1 MIPYGKQHI
10 DESDIEAVVSTLKSD
25 WLTQGPA
32 VPRFEKALTDYTH
45 AAHAVAVNSATS
57 ALHLACLALD
67 IKKGDTIWTSPNS
80 FVASANCVI
89 YCGASI
95 DFVDIDLST
104 GNMCTKKLEE
114 KLSLAKKQ
122 RCLPRALIPVHF
134 AGQSCDMETIS
145 RLAKQYNFYVI
156 EDASHAVGASYR
168 DKPVGCCAYSDIC
181 VFSFHPVKIVTT
193 IEGGAALT
201 NSEAFAEKMRLAR
214 SHGVTSD
221 PDKMTESPHGP
232 WYYQQV
238 TLGYNY
244 RMNDVEAALGLSQL
258 KKLDDYVARRNAIAK
273 QYAAGFANEDFIQ
286 PLAVSEYCYSSYHLF
301 CILATRLTESTHR
314 QVIENLRARGVF
326 AHVHYIPIHLQPFYT
341 DLGFKKGDFPQAED
355 YYRQVITLPLFP
367 SLTDNEVQFIIHT
380 VKEVLSGV

>member
-1 MIPYGKQHI
+1 
-10 DESDIEAVVSTLKSD
+10 
-25 WLTQGPA
+25 
-32 VPRFEKALTDYTH
+32 
-45 AAHAVAVNSATS
+45 
-57 ALHLACLALD
+57 
-67 IKKGDTIWTSPNS
+67 
-80 FVASANCVI
+80 
-89 YCGASI
+89 
-95 DFVDIDLST
+95 
-104 GNMCTKKLEE
+104 
-114 KLSLAKKQ
+114 
-122 RCLPRALIPVHF
+122 
-134 AGQSCDMETIS
+134 
-145 RLAKQYNFYVI
+145 
-156 EDASHAVGASYR
+156 
-168 DKPVGCCAYSDIC
+168 
-181 VFSFHPVKIVTT
+181 
-193 IEGGAALT
+193 
-201 NSEAFAEKMRLAR
+201 MRLAR

-238 TLGYNY
+238 ALGYNY

-341 DLGFKKGDFPQAED
+341 DLGFKEGDFPQAED
-355 YYRQVITLPLFP
+355 YYRQVITLPVFP

>member
-1 MIPYGKQHI
+1 MY
-10 DESDIEAVVSTLKSD
+10 
-25 WLTQGPA
+25 
-32 VPRFEKALTDYTH
+32 
-45 AAHAVAVNSATS
+45 
-57 ALHLACLALD
+57 
-67 IKKGDTIWTSPNS
+67 
-80 FVASANCVI
+80 
-89 YCGASI
+89 
-95 DFVDIDLST
+95 
-104 GNMCTKKLEE
+104 
-114 KLSLAKKQ
+114 
-122 RCLPRALIPVHF
+122 
-134 AGQSCDMETIS
+134 
-145 RLAKQYNFYVI
+145 
-156 EDASHAVGASYR
+156 
-168 DKPVGCCAYSDIC
+168 
-181 VFSFHPVKIVTT
+181 
-193 IEGGAALT
+193 
-201 NSEAFAEKMRLAR
+201 SEAFAEKMRLAR

-286 PLAVSEYCYSSYHLF
+286 PLAVSEYRYSSYHLF